1 MFVDVCGLRIQ
12 YAGRPRPA
20 VDDLSLRLG
29 AGQIG
34 VLLGP
39 SGCGKTTLLRAIAG
53 LVRPT
58 QGEIRIDGEVM
69 EAPQRHVPPEERRIG
84 MVFQDYALFPHM
96 DVAHNVGFG
105 ISHLPADRRA
115 PRVAEALA
123 LVGLQGAGARMP
135 HELSGGQQQ
144 RVALARA
151 LAPQPRLLLLDE
163 PFSSLDVELRERLAQ
178 EVRVI
183 LKAAGATALVVTHDQ
198 MEAFAIGD
206 LVGVMHK
213 GRLHQ
218 WGDANALYNRPATRF
233 VAGFVGQGAFLPA
246 VPRPGV
252 QGQVLETPLGM
263 LALPA
268 QALCPDCD
276 AQRPCEVLV
285 RPSAVAY
292 DPASAIEGRIERK
305 LFRGD
310 ASMCTVRLCGGE
322 SVLAMVPSHHGHQ
335 VGDCIRVSARLQGAA
350 VFPPRTD
357 DGRSCDDDCAI
368 SS

>member
-1 MFVDVCGLRIQ
+1 V
-12 YAGRPRPA
+12 
-20 VDDLSLRLG
+20 
-29 AGQIG
+29 
-34 VLLGP
+34 
-39 SGCGKTTLLRAIAG
+39 RA
-53 LVRPT
+53 
-58 QGEIRIDGEVM
+58 
-69 EAPQRHVPPEERRIG
+69 
-84 MVFQDYALFPHM
+84 
-96 DVAHNVGFG
+96 
-105 ISHLPADRRA
+105 
-115 PRVAEALA
+115 
-123 LVGLQGAGARMP
+123 
-135 HELSGGQQQ
+135 
-144 RVALARA
+144 
-151 LAPQPRLLLLDE
+151 
-163 PFSSLDVELRERLAQ
+163 
-178 EVRVI
+178 I

-206 LVGVMHK
+206 LVGVMHE

-218 WGDANALYNRPATRF
+218 WGDAHALYFRPATRF

-246 VPRPGV
+246 IPRAGAQGPMLETSLGPLALSAQAPRP
-252 QGQVLETPLGM
+252 
-263 LALPA
+263 
-268 QALCPDCD
+268 DFD
-276 AQRPCEVLV
+276 AGRPWEVLV

-292 DPASAIEGRIERK
+292 DPASAVEGRIERK